1 MAVLPQDQSI
11 YGGAGIPLKRKG
23 AGLNQLIAKTHKLG
37 GQLLGLQITNGNV
50 IAVGFSAMQI
60 TAGVVKLAWMSL
72 GGWSLALIPVCTPL
86 AILIERLSLGGL
98 MVFRAAGKQLRALE
112 DEYYLARLEKE
123 ATGAERYQYERLVKR
138 LKKDR
143 KIAIAQVVLGVLLS
157 GIVGDQ
163 IWQAIF
169 QAVMNGWMLSL
180 MIAATVSLTF
190 VFSEMYAEL
199 SDHTIAER
207 MKDRQ
212 IPEAVLKTSEADL
225 QVELSLEAFG
235 NLRSDP
241 VKRLDVVSRI
251 ENGLTQRLHA
261 FADRA
266 EYLLTEGEYQ
276 EARIVAID
284 ALPVAQTV
292 GVTEESVGVT
302 EESVG
307 VAEGSVGVAEGSVGA
322 KKRIRRSW
330 SERKERMYESNQ
342 EEFFRYMERNPSTK
356 LAGISERFDIARA
369 TASDWRL
376 RYWAEKKGMSVGV
389 AEGSVGVAEGSVGAV
404 EESVGAAEGSVGVA
418 EESVGAAEGSVGAVE
433 ESVGV
438 AEGSVGVL

>member
-1 MAVLPQDQSI
+1 MAVIPQDPSI
-11 YGGAGIPLKRKG
+11 YGGGSIPLKRKG

-72 GGWSLALIPVCTPL
+72 GGCSLALIPVCTPL

-123 ATGAERYQYERLVKR
+123 ATGAEHYQYERLVKR

-143 KIAIAQVVLGVLLS
+143 RIAIGQVVLGVLLS

-169 QAVMNGWMLSL
+169 QAVANGWMLSL

-207 MKDRQ
+207 MKDRR
-212 IPEAVLKTSEADL
+212 ISEAVLKTSEVDL

-284 ALPVAQTV
+284 ALSVAQTV
-292 GVTEESVGVT
+292 GVTEESVGVA
-302 EESVG
+302 EE
-307 VAEGSVGVAEGSVGA
+307 SVGVAEGSVGA

-330 SERKERMYESNQ
+330 SERKERMYQSNQ

-389 AEGSVGVAEGSVGAV
+389 AEESVGVAEESVGVA
-404 EESVGAAEGSVGVA
+404 EESVGVAEESVGVA

-438 AEGSVGVL
+438 AEG

>member
-1 MAVLPQDQSI
+1 MAVIPQDPSI
-11 YGGAGIPLKRKG
+11 YGGGSLPLKRKG

-123 ATGAERYQYERLVKR
+123 ATGAEHYQYERLVKR

-266 EYLLTEGEYQ
+266 EYLLCEPEGQTVVSIEGQKVIEGELQ
-276 EARIVAID
+276 E
-284 ALPVAQTV
+284 V
-292 GVTEESVGVT
+292 GSEPVTEKSEPPVGGSEPVT
-302 EESVG
+302 GKSEPQIGGSEPLREKSEPQIVG
-307 VAEGSVGVAEGSVGA
+307 SEP
-322 KKRIRRSW
+322 KKTKGRRPW
-330 SERKERMYESNQ
+330 SEAKEYAYRSNC
-342 EEFFRYMERNPSTK
+342 EAFFTFMEANPKATLAEIQVQFGIVKTCASEWRTRY
-356 LAGISERFDIARA
+356 IARGKQESEPLIEKSEPQELGSEPQMEKSEPQA
-369 TASDWRL
+369 TRSEPQM
-376 RYWAEKKGMSVGV
+376 EKS
-389 AEGSVGVAEGSVGAV
+389 EP
-404 EESVGAAEGSVGVA
+404 
-418 EESVGAAEGSVGAVE
+418 
-433 ESVGV
+433 
-438 AEGSVGVL
+438 

>member
-123 ATGAERYQYERLVKR
+123 ATGAEHYQYERLVKR

-143 KIAIAQVVLGVLLS
+143 RIAIGQVVLGVLLS

-251 ENGLTQRLHA
+251 EHGLTQRLHA

-266 EYLLTEGEYQ
+266 EYLLCEPEGQTVVSIEGQKVIEGELQ
-276 EARIVAID
+276 E
-284 ALPVAQTV
+284 V
-292 GVTEESVGVT
+292 GSEPLGLGSEPVTEKSEPPVGGSEPVT
-302 EESVG
+302 GKSEPQIGGSEPLREKSEPQIVG
-307 VAEGSVGVAEGSVGA
+307 SEP
-322 KKRIRRSW
+322 KKTKGRRPW
-330 SERKERMYESNQ
+330 SEAKEYAYRSNC
-342 EEFFRYMERNPSTK
+342 EAFFTFMEANPKATLAEIQVHFGIVKTCASEWRTRY
-356 LAGISERFDIARA
+356 IARGKQESEPLREKSEPQA
-369 TASDWRL
+369 TRSEPQI
-376 RYWAEKKGMSVGV
+376 EKS
-389 AEGSVGVAEGSVGAV
+389 EP
-404 EESVGAAEGSVGVA
+404 
-418 EESVGAAEGSVGAVE
+418 
-433 ESVGV
+433 
-438 AEGSVGVL
+438 